1 MERNIL
7 VTVKEEEKQ
16 EIQDLFERI
25 NALKSLAMTLADNN
39 LEFEKHSLLYEKLI
53 KDLQESNKKYEQ
65 WWSNIANKY
74 TLDVELLK
82 KATIDF
88 SSNEIFI

>member
-1 MERNIL
+1 MEQKIL

-53 KDLQESNKKYEQ
+53 KDLQESNRKYEQ

-82 KATIDF
+82 RATIDF

>member
-39 LEFEKHSLLYEKLI
+39 LEFEKHSSLYEKLI
-53 KDLQESNKKYEQ
+53 KDLQESNRKYEQ

-82 KATIDF
+82 RATIDF

>member
-1 MERNIL
+1 MEQKIL

-16 EIQDLFERI
+16 EIQDLFERL

-53 KDLQESNKKYEQ
+53 KDLQESNRKYEQ

-82 KATIDF
+82 RATIDF

>member
-82 KATIDF
+82 KSYNRLLI
-88 SSNEIFI
+88 

>member
-1 MERNIL
+1 MEQNIL
-7 VTVKEEEKQ
+7 VTVREEEKQ

>member
-1 MERNIL
+1 
-7 VTVKEEEKQ
+7 
-16 EIQDLFERI
+16 
-25 NALKSLAMTLADNN
+25 MTLADNN
-39 LEFEKHSLLYEKLI
+39 LEFEKHSSLYEKLI
-53 KDLQESNKKYEQ
+53 KDLQESNRKYEQ

-82 KATIDF
+82 RATIDF